1 MKALRV
7 SSVLVASGA
16 LALLA
21 LVLAPTVYGQ
31 KDDPVWHARELTVL
45 TGRGA
50 EIGVSIRDLE
60 PTDKDRTGVVVEEV
74 RPDSPAEKAGVKR
87 SDVIVEFDG
96 EPVRSA
102 RQFARLV
109 QETPPG
115 RSVKTTLLRDGRRTT
130 VDITPSDDRTAF
142 HLDGDLLHD
151 RLSGLDKD
159 LNTLVERMP
168 PLAFNFDRF
177 DGLPGF
183 PGGGRLGVTVEDMS
197 TQLTSFF
204 GAKEGVLVS
213 AVVDDSSASRA
224 GLRAGD
230 VITSINS
237 DRVHNRAD
245 LVRALHS
252 VEEGAEVTIGIVR
265 DKKES
270 TVRAKIEPRKPRQGR
285 PV

>member
-1 MKALRV
+1 M
-7 SSVLVASGA
+7 VASGG

-31 KDDPVWHARELTVL
+31 KDDPVWHGRELTVL
-45 TGRGA
+45 AGRGA

-60 PTDKDRTGVVVEEV
+60 TSDKDRTGVVVEEV

-96 EPVRSA
+96 ETVRSA

-115 RSVKTTLLRDGRRTT
+115 RSVKATLVRDGRRTT

-142 HLDGDLLHD
+142 HLDGPLFQN
-151 RLSGLDKD
+151 RLSGLDRD
-159 LNTLVERMP
+159 LNMLVERMP
-168 PLAFNFDRF
+168 PLAVNFDRF

-183 PGGGRLGVTVEDMS
+183 PGGARLGVTVEDMS
-197 TQLTSFF
+197 AQLASFF

-213 AVVDDSSASRA
+213 AVVDDSPASRA

-230 VITSINS
+230 VITSING

-245 LVRALHS
+245 VVRTLHN
-252 VEEGAEVTIGIVR
+252 VDEGAEVTIGIVR

-270 TVRAKIEPRKPRQGR
+270 TVRAKMEPRKPRQGR